1 MKTEY
6 EATFLN
12 IDKNEIQERLRKLGA
27 KLIKP
32 EFLQKRVTFNLPSG
46 HEIRGAWIRVRD
58 EADKVTMSLKIVD
71 GDKIENQKE
80 ILAYLGG
87 KMRMHRI
94 KVLIGDSV
102 EVVLDP
108 YGGKGRIIKR
118 L

>member
-1 MKTEY
+1 MSDPKKEKIVTARGIVTE
-6 EATFLN
+6 A
-12 IDKNEIQERLRKLGA
+12 
-27 KLIKP
+27 
-32 EFLQKRVTFNLPSG
+32 LPSTLF
-46 HEIRGAWIRVRD
+46 RVKILDNNGED
-58 EADKVTMSLKIVD
+58 E
-71 GDKIENQKE
+71 KE

-87 KMRMHRI
+87 KMRMYRI

>member
-1 MKTEY
+1 MSDQRKDLPAGRQEKLQTARGVVTE
-6 EATFLN
+6 A
-12 IDKNEIQERLRKLGA
+12 
-27 KLIKP
+27 
-32 EFLQKRVTFNLPSG
+32 LPSTLF
-46 HEIRGAWIRVRD
+46 RV
-58 EADKVTMSLKIVD
+58 
-71 GDKIENQKE
+71 KIEDKTDDQKE

-102 EVVLDP
+102 EIVLDP

>member
-1 MKTEY
+1 MS
-6 EATFLN
+6 
-12 IDKNEIQERLRKLGA
+12 DSKNEKIITARGV
-27 KLIKP
+27 
-32 EFLQKRVTFNLPSG
+32 VTEALPSTLF
-46 HEIRGAWIRVRD
+46 RV
-58 EADKVTMSLKIVD
+58 
-71 GDKIENQKE
+71 KIEGDNAAEDAKE

-108 YGGKGRIIKR
+108 YGGKGRIVKR

>member
-1 MKTEY
+1 MSDQKKEKILTARGVVTE
-6 EATFLN
+6 A
-12 IDKNEIQERLRKLGA
+12 
-27 KLIKP
+27 
-32 EFLQKRVTFNLPSG
+32 LPSTLF
-46 HEIRGAWIRVRD
+46 RV
-58 EADKVTMSLKIVD
+58 EM
-71 GDKIENQKE
+71 GDKTGEKKE

-102 EVVLDP
+102 EVVLDS

>member
-1 MKTEY
+1 MSELRKEKIVTGRGVVTEALPSTLFRIKMEGKTEG
-6 EATFLN
+6 E
-12 IDKNEIQERLRKLGA
+12 KEIQ
-27 KLIKP
+27 
-32 EFLQKRVTFNLPSG
+32 
-46 HEIRGAWIRVRD
+46 
-58 EADKVTMSLKIVD
+58 
-71 GDKIENQKE
+71 
-80 ILAYLGG
+80 AYLGG